1 MLVKILKLLG
11 GIVAGLIVLV
21 IIALGVVY
29 VLSSGMFAQHVAV
42 SAATEADLR
51 HGDLRRGEHLV
62 RVISACTSC
71 HGANLGGQVFISSP
85 ALGTVY
91 GPNLTAGAGGIGAAY
106 TDQDWVRALRHG
118 VRRDGTPLLIMPSR
132 DFAELSHADLADV
145 VSYIASVPPVS
156 NQTPPA
162 SLGPL
167 GRVLF
172 VTHQI
177 PLASDQVRQDNPK
190 PSTVQPG
197 VSVEYGRY
205 LARIGGCLACHG
217 AHLSGGHLEGAPS
230 DPPAQNLT
238 PAGDLAHWSFLQF
251 QQTLRTGVR
260 PNGTNLAPFMP
271 WPTIA
276 QMTDD
281 ELLAIYKFLK
291 TVPPRQSGNG

>member
-1 MLVKILKLLG
+1 MKILRWIG
-11 GIVAGLIVLV
+11 AIVAAVIVLV
-21 IIALGVVY
+21 VIALGAVY
-29 VLSSGMFAQHVAV
+29 VMSNRMFAQPVAV
-42 SAATEADLR
+42 PAATEADLR
-51 HGDLRRGEHLV
+51 HGDIRRGEHLV
-62 RVISACTSC
+62 RAISGCTSC
-71 HGANLGGQVFISSP
+71 HGANLSGQVFINDP

-91 GPNLTAGAGGIGAAY
+91 APNLTAGTGGIGATY
-106 TDQDWVRALRHG
+106 TDQDWVRALRYG
-118 VRRDGTPLLIMPSR
+118 VRRDATPLLIMPSR
-132 DFAELSHADLADV
+132 DFAALSHADLADI

-162 SLGPL
+162 KVGPL

-177 PLASDQVRQDNPK
+177 PLASDQIVHDNPE

-217 AHLSGGHLEGAPS
+217 AYLSGGHLEGAPS

-238 PAGDLAHWSFLQF
+238 PAGDLAQWSFAQF

-260 PNGTNLAPFMP
+260 PNGTHLAPFMP

-281 ELLAIYKFLK
+281 ELLAICRFLK